1 MDAGKGLIISVN
13 VGEMLNHRYKF
24 RLRNLFMIFM
34 LFILMASVSSAEKN
48 VSLKYDR
55 IALENKWKSRISA
68 FLDKGVIPLIDLESS
83 LKQKDGENYL
93 QKTLPVMD
101 RLGIA
106 LIAFDGYQAPKKKK
120 TQKGYRWGYYIH
132 EIVNAYPDRFILASN
147 GGTNKNW
154 LLQKD
159 SFVSQTEEQVSTGDY
174 FLMGEFDFRH
184 YMSGHQCMT
193 NQTDRDSDISVK
205 SENGRRIFALS
216 EETGVAFVI
225 HLEPEDRPLLEIEEM
240 LTAYPNAKIIWAHFG
255 QIRYPK
261 MESKFGHKLVRHL
274 LSTYPN
280 LYFDISNGA
289 PGRRYK
295 CNGNILDTVIW
306 QDGVLGSQKNTLKH
320 EYKSILIEF
329 SKRFV
334 VGTDYGGGR
343 KQLPGFLSDRIKNI
357 RLIMRDLPD
366 EARHNIG
373 YRNAW
378 FLLTGKPWD
387 SNIKKQN

>member
-1 MDAGKGLIISVN
+1 
-13 VGEMLNHRYKF
+13 
-24 RLRNLFMIFM
+24 MIPV
-34 LFILMASVSSAEKN
+34 LFILMVSVSSAEKT

-55 IALENKWKSRISA
+55 IALENKWKGRISA

-83 LKQKDGENYL
+83 LKPKDGKKYL

-101 RLGIA
+101 RLGVA
-106 LIAFDGYQAPKKKK
+106 LIAFDGYQATKNI
-120 TQKGYRWGYYIH
+120 TKGYRWGYYIH
-132 EIVNAYPDRFILASN
+132 EIVNANPDRFILASN

-154 LLQKD
+154 RLQKD
-159 SFVSQTEEQVSTGDY
+159 SFVSQTEEQVRTGDY
-174 FLMGEFDFRH
+174 YIMGEFDFRH
-184 YMSGHQCMT
+184 YMSGHQCK
-193 NQTDRDSDISVK
+193 NNRTDRDSDISVK

-216 EETGVAFVI
+216 EETGIAFVI
-225 HLEPEDRPLLEIEEM
+225 HLEPEDRPLSEIEEM
-240 LTAYPNAKIIWAHFG
+240 LAAYPGAKVIWAHFG

-261 MESKFGHKLVRHL
+261 MESKFGPELVRRL

-280 LYFDISNGA
+280 LYIDIATGS

-295 CNGNILDTVIW
+295 CNGSIIDTVIW
-306 QDGVLGSQKNTLKH
+306 QDGVLGSQKNTLKD

-329 SKRFV
+329 SNRFV

-343 KQLPGFLSDRIKNI
+343 KPLPEFLSGKTKNI

-378 FLLTGKPWD
+378 FLLTGKPWV
-387 SNIKKQN
+387 SNNEN